1 MRAFGPAVNST
12 LTARCARAP
21 QVSLGQRRRDV
32 LRRILASL
40 ASMTGPHSGGS
51 RSSYS
56 LTAVYTITADAPSS
70 DNSAIN
76 IAAAVPGP
84 IAGARLPGLTLACD
98 GLLGWWR
105 RRRKTAREGEIT
117 LSTSSMKLTSVLAF
131 HCQHAFALGT
141 VIALAGQEQTASSRK
156 RANCY
161 PKNLHGISKKSQ
173 RNRSVIVLG

>member
-21 QVSLGQRRRDV
+21 QVLLGQRRRDV

-40 ASMTGPHSGGS
+40 ASTTGPHSGGS
-51 RSSYS
+51 RSFYS
-56 LTAVYTITADAPSS
+56 LTAAYTIIADAPNS

-84 IAGARLPGLTLACD
+84 IAGARLPGLILACG

-105 RRRKTAREGEIT
+105 RRRKTA
-117 LSTSSMKLTSVLAF
+117 
-131 HCQHAFALGT
+131 
-141 VIALAGQEQTASSRK
+141 
-156 RANCY
+156 
-161 PKNLHGISKKSQ
+161 
-173 RNRSVIVLG
+173 